1 MKKNKFVIE
10 RHAYAPELNVVR
22 YAHNGA
28 KLPGNWGKLSTAKN
42 YAEAVRM
49 IRAELYKGGRS
60 RKNFRH
66 YVRLTFADS
75 GNVFAAGG
83 FDTYAELREV
93 MHRTG
98 RTLNVHF
105 Y

>member
-1 MKKNKFVIE
+1 MKKNAFVIE
-10 RHAYAPELNVVR
+10 RHAYAPELNMVR

-28 KLPGNWGKLSTAKN
+28 KLPGNWGKLSAAKN
-42 YAEAVRM
+42 YGDAVRI
-49 IRAELYKGGRS
+49 IRAELRRGKR
-60 RKNFRH
+60 RNFRH
-66 YVRLTFADS
+66 YARLTFADS

-83 FDTYAELREV
+83 FNTYAELKAV

>member
-1 MKKNKFVIE
+1 MKKNRLVIE
-10 RHAYAPELNVVR
+10 RHAYAPELNAVY
-22 YAHNGA
+22 YAHIGA
-28 KLPGNWGKLSTAKN
+28 KLPGRWNKLSTAKN

-49 IRAELYKGGRS
+49 VRTELRKGGRS
-60 RKNFRH
+60 FPH
-66 YVRLTFADS
+66 YARLTFADS

-83 FDTYAELREV
+83 FNTYAELREV

-98 RTLNVHF
+98 RTLNVQF

>member
-1 MKKNKFVIE
+1 MKKNRLIIE
-10 RHAYAPELNVVR
+10 RHAYAPELNAVY
-22 YAHNGA
+22 YAHNVA
-28 KLPGNWGKLSTAKN
+28 KLPGRWNKLSTAKN

-49 IRAELYKGGRS
+49 VRAELRKGGRE
-60 RKNFRH
+60 RKNFPH
-66 YVRLTFADS
+66 YARLTFADS

-83 FDTYAELREV
+83 FNTYAELREV
-93 MHRTG
+93 MHRTR

>member
-1 MKKNKFVIE
+1 MKKNRLIIE
-10 RHAYAPELNVVR
+10 RHAYAPELNAVY
-22 YAHNGA
+22 YAHIGA
-28 KLPGNWGKLSTAKN
+28 KLPGHWNKLSTAKN
-42 YAEAVRM
+42 YAEAVHM
-49 IRAELYKGGRS
+49 VRAELHKGKR
-60 RKNFRH
+60 NFPH
-66 YVRLTFADS
+66 YARLTFADS

-83 FDTYAELREV
+83 FNTYAELREV

>member
-1 MKKNKFVIE
+1 MKKNAFIIE
-10 RHAYAPELNVVR
+10 RHVYAPELNTVR
-22 YAHNGA
+22 YTHNGV

-42 YAEAVRM
+42 YAEAVNM
-49 IRAELYKGGRS
+49 VRAELHKGGRS
-60 RKNFRH
+60 FPH
-66 YVRLTFADS
+66 YARLTFADS

-83 FDTYAELREV
+83 FNTYAELLGV

-98 RTLNVHF
+98 RTLDVHF

>member
-1 MKKNKFVIE
+1 MKKNAFIIE
-10 RHAYAPELNVVR
+10 RHAYAPELNTVQ
-22 YAHNGA
+22 YTYNGV
-28 KLPGNWGKLSTAKN
+28 KLPGNWRKLSTAKN
-42 YAEAVRM
+42 YADAVRI
-49 IRAELYKGGRS
+49 IRAELRRGER
-60 RKNFRH
+60 RNFRH
-66 YVRLTFADS
+66 YARLTFADS

-83 FDTYAELREV
+83 FNTYAELLEV

>member
-1 MKKNKFVIE
+1 MKKNRLIIE
-10 RHAYAPELNVVR
+10 RHAYAPELNAVY
-22 YAHNGA
+22 YAHNVA
-28 KLPGNWGKLSTAKN
+28 KLPGHWNKLSTAKN
-42 YAEAVRM
+42 YTEAVRM
-49 IRAELYKGGRS
+49 VRAELPNGGR
-60 RKNFRH
+60 RFPH
-66 YVRLTFADS
+66 YARLTFAGS

-83 FDTYAELREV
+83 CNTYTELREV

>member
-1 MKKNKFVIE
+1 MKKNRLIIE
-10 RHAYAPELNVVR
+10 RHAYAPEINAVY
-22 YAHNGA
+22 YAHIGA
-28 KLPGNWGKLSTAKN
+28 KLPGHWNKLSTAKN

-49 IRAELYKGGRS
+49 VRAELHKGGRS
-60 RKNFRH
+60 FPH
-66 YVRLTFADS
+66 YARLTFADS

-83 FDTYAELREV
+83 FNTYAELLEV